1 MVLQQTAPRMRGF
14 ANPDRRPDPVRI
26 VGIAGTLAFN
36 AVVLSVLLV
45 PTGGGDRLSL
55 PDAAPQLDFRWLT
68 PPPPTPPRPP
78 ETREIVAPR
87 PLPPAIATAAPVA
100 VAPAVDAAA
109 VVEPM
114 PSPFAAPA
122 PGTDGAVAP
131 PALSAPASGV
141 QLQYAAAPPPSY
153 PRASLRAGHTG
164 VVQLEVHVGIDGRP
178 LSVRVHRSSG
188 HRDLDQAALRQV
200 QRHWTFQPAMRDG
213 RPIEAIGVVP
223 IAFDLDRG

>member
-45 PTGGGDRLSL
+45 PAGGSDRLSL
-55 PDAAPQLDFRWLT
+55 PDASPQLEFRWLT
-68 PPPPTPPRPP
+68 PPPPVPPRPP
-78 ETREIVAPR
+78 EIGEIVAPR
-87 PLPPAIATAAPVA
+87 SLPQAVATPTPVA
-100 VAPAVDAAA
+100 PTIDSAAVAVPTPGPVTAPAFGDEV
-109 VVEPM
+109 
-114 PSPFAAPA
+114 
-122 PGTDGAVAP
+122 AVAP
-131 PALSAPASGV
+131 PALTAPMSGA
-141 QLQYAAAPPPSY
+141 QLQYAAAPPPPY

-188 HRDLDQAALRQV
+188 YRDLDQAALRQV

>member
-1 MVLQQTAPRMRGF
+1 MVLQQTAPHMRGF

-45 PTGGGDRLSL
+45 PAGGGDRLSL
-55 PDAAPQLDFRWLT
+55 PDAPPQLEFRWLT

-78 ETREIVAPR
+78 EIREIVAPR
-87 PLPPAIATAAPVA
+87 PLPPAVTPPAPVA
-100 VAPAVDAAA
+100 VAPTIDSAA
-109 VVEPM
+109 VAVPM
-114 PSPFAAPA
+114 PGPVTVPA
-122 PGTDGAVAP
+122 PGDEVALAP
-131 PALSAPASGV
+131 PALTAPVSGV

-188 HRDLDQAALRQV
+188 YRDLDQAALRQV